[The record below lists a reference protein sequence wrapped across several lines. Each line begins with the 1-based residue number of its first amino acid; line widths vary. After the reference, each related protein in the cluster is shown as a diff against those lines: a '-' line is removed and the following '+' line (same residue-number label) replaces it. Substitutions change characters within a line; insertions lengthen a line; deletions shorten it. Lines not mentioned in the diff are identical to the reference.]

1 MRLEIVDG
9 PGAGKL
15 VPITGAIEVGREADG
30 LQLDDPQASR
40 RHAVLRPGDRGLV
53 VEDLGSTN
61 GTFVNDAQVIGSALA
76 RPGDRILIGL
86 TVLEVR
92 GDGDERPSGAVPRPD
107 ALAAPLRRPDYLAP
121 VDGSAGATPELD
133 PLLDVVVKARAR
145 TAPLAVLAL
154 AALAIIV
161 FLALR

>member
-1 MRLEIVDG
+1 MRIEIVDG

-15 VPITGAIEVGREADG
+15 IPVTAPVEIGREADG
-30 LQLDDPQASR
+30 LRLDDPQASR
-40 RHAVLRPGDRGLV
+40 RHARLRPSDGGLL

-61 GTFVNDAQVIGSALA
+61 GTFINDAQVIGAAIA
-76 RPGDRILIGL
+76 RPGDRVLVGL

-92 GDGDERPSGAVPRPD
+92 GDRDERPSGAVPRPD
-107 ALAAPLRRPDYLAP
+107 ALAVPLRAADYLKP
-121 VDGSAGATPELD
+121 VDGAGAAIPELD
-133 PLLDVVVKARAR
+133 PLLDVIVKARAR
-145 TAPLAVLAL
+145 TAPLAILAL